1 MIEIETPRLFIRK
14 LQENDRQ
21 DLFEILSNEQWCL
34 NGGGYHAFQTMDEQ
48 FEIVFQKF
56 LSKQIYAIVLKEEEK
71 LIGIISIS
79 DSDWVD
85 SARELGFGI
94 NPIYQKNGYCYEALK
109 NVIAIWFQ
117 HTEAQMLTT
126 SHYSFNTASQKLI
139 TKLGFV
145 YEGAVHK
152 TRHHSIYGQSD
163 LMCYYLKR

>member
-14 LQENDRQ
+14 LQENDRH

-34 NGGGYHAFQTMDEQ
+34 DGGGYHAFQTMDEQ
-48 FEIVFQKF
+48 CEIVFQKF

-117 HTEAQMLTT
+117 L
-126 SHYSFNTASQKLI
+126 
-139 TKLGFV
+139 
-145 YEGAVHK
+145 
-152 TRHHSIYGQSD
+152 
-163 LMCYYLKR
+163 